1 MPKRKIY
8 LVAALLALFMLVFAV
23 GQLIGPQSLKPL
35 DAKPDYEPLREEVT
49 QFIATLPG
57 NYGIYFKDLESGE
70 EIGINET
77 EPFPPASTI
86 KLPVVLYLYEQIA
99 EGKFNWNDRV
109 RYNKN
114 TDYQGG
120 AGILQYAARHGDT
133 YSLRCL
139 ATISIILS
147 DNIAHNMLVRH
158 LGYDNVM
165 NFINKLGPNTTRP
178 FGSASTTPKDMG
190 AFFEELISFA
200 REHPEEGGRLLN
212 DLAHTI
218 YHVGL
223 PGDLPSDI
231 TVSHK
236 EGSINGVATD
246 GGIVFGRRPYILV
259 VLSQG
264 ITDEDEAFGDIAK
277 ISRIVYDFQQ
287 QLPAAGDLNLPKI

>member
-1 MPKRKIY
+1 M
-8 LVAALLALFMLVFAV
+8 
-23 GQLIGPQSLKPL
+23 
-35 DAKPDYEPLREEVT
+35 
-49 QFIATLPG
+49 
-57 NYGIYFKDLESGE
+57 
-70 EIGINET
+70 
-77 EPFPPASTI
+77 
-86 KLPVVLYLYEQIA
+86 LYLYEQIA

-200 REHPEEGGRLLN
+200 REHPEEG
-212 DLAHTI
+212 
-218 YHVGL
+218 
-223 PGDLPSDI
+223 
-231 TVSHK
+231 
-236 EGSINGVATD
+236 EG
-246 GGIVFGRRPYILV
+246 F
-259 VLSQG
+259 
-264 ITDEDEAFGDIAK
+264 
-277 ISRIVYDFQQ
+277 
-287 QLPAAGDLNLPKI
+287 